1 MSSTNTKSMKEVKS
15 KQQEEKI
22 AIVTGTSTGI
32 GYETSLT
39 LARNGFLTYATM
51 RNLDKSVDVTSR
63 ADKED
68 LPLTVLQMNVDNDN
82 SVNDTIERI
91 MNDKGRIDV
100 VVNNAGYALF
110 GAFEET
116 AMQNARAQLETN
128 FFGTVRVI
136 KAVLPIMRKQHGG
149 IIVNVS
155 SMAGRIA
162 FPFDS
167 FYHASKFAIEGLS
180 ESLQYEV
187 EPFGVKVILIEPG
200 AVKSD
205 FLKDLKS
212 TGNIEDSPY
221 RPVIQKVTESF
232 ERTTQN
238 ATPPEQ
244 VASVILKAVISDNPD
259 FRNTVG
265 EDVKSILEVR
275 GKANLIELVSSKK
288 LTTFLQN
295 N

>member
-1 MSSTNTKSMKEVKS
+1 MNEQE
-15 KQQEEKI
+15 KQMPV
-22 AIVTGTSTGI
+22 AVVTGSSTGI
-32 GYETSLT
+32 GLATSLA
-39 LARNGFLTYATM
+39 LAKEGFHTYASM
-51 RNLDKSVDVTSR
+51 RNLDKSVDITSK
-63 ADKED
+63 ADNGN
-68 LPLTVLQMNVDNDN
+68 LPLTVLQMNVDDDN
-82 SVNDTIERI
+82 SVNDTIQKI
-91 MNDKGRIDV
+91 MSDKGRIDV

-110 GAFEET
+110 GAFEQT
-116 AMQNARAQLETN
+116 AMQDGRAQLETN

-149 IIVNVS
+149 IIVNLS

-167 FYHASKFAIEGLS
+167 FYHASKFAVEGLS

-205 FLKDLKS
+205 FMKNLKS

-238 ATPPEQ
+238 AISPEQ

-259 FRNTVG
+259 FRNVVG
-265 EDVKSILEVR
+265 EDVKSILQL
-275 GKANLIELVSSKK
+275 KANKSDKEFQTFMKK
-288 LTTFLQN
+288 QFGF
-295 N
+295 

>member
-1 MSSTNTKSMKEVKS
+1 MKEVKS

-288 LTTFLQN
+288 LTNFLQRN
-295 N
+295 